1 MSKGRADS
9 APHHLP
15 REGAPNR
22 IPGGRPQGV
31 VGRCQPVHS
40 PARMVTC
47 AGSRGAVCASP
58 GWVAH
63 AGVKVGAQR
72 AVITSV
78 FFDAADA
85 FGDGILAGAP
95 AASGT
100 FTWPVQ

>member
-1 MSKGRADS
+1 
-9 APHHLP
+9 
-15 REGAPNR
+15 
-22 IPGGRPQGV
+22 
-31 VGRCQPVHS
+31 
-40 PARMVTC
+40 
-47 AGSRGAVCASP
+47 
-58 GWVAH
+58 VAH

>member
-1 MSKGRADS
+1 MRRRGGWRMRVSRS
-9 APHHLP
+9 A
-15 REGAPNR
+15 
-22 IPGGRPQGV
+22 
-31 VGRCQPVHS
+31 
-40 PARMVTC
+40 
-47 AGSRGAVCASP
+47 
-58 GWVAH
+58 
-63 AGVKVGAQR
+63 R